1 MASAPVRLCFL
12 TVGVSRGVT
21 AVGPVKSL
29 GLGPAPSSRLAANP
43 GNEIRDT
50 SVLFLLPYTPSTST
64 RTCLFPAHRHRLFA
78 GRAPRRDATHRD
90 WRSARFTTRED
101 RFSGPPSH
109 CGGLL
114 CRPRTQRPTSDAPV
128 ATHSSIPARAFS
140 RCTWSRFRV
149 VRRDRFHPVAMTRRS
164 FSRSRAPSFDKG
176 CAALLPLSRAAI
188 AHPVPRGF
196 ACESSSSGPELP
208 LRTTRAG
215 LAWCCAPR
223 LPGIGLRV
231 AHGSLRHTWRRSEG
245 SRSISRAA

>member
-1 MASAPVRLCFL
+1 
-12 TVGVSRGVT
+12 
-21 AVGPVKSL
+21 VKSL

-64 RTCLFPAHRHRLFA
+64 RTLPLPGSSSPATASCESR
-78 GRAPRRDATHRD
+78 RACKKWDAAHLCQRPE
-90 WRSARFTTRED
+90 RFTTLTIA
-101 RFSGPPSH
+101 SAGN
-109 CGGLL
+109 L
-114 CRPRTQRPTSDAPV
+114 RTVGACSSEPTHDGNRASDTPV
-128 ATHSSIPARAFS
+128 AILLDTGACLFAVHVG
-140 RCTWSRFRV
+140 RFRV
-149 VRRDRFHPVAMTRRS
+149 VRRDRFHPAAVRRRS
-164 FSRSRAPSFDKG
+164 FSRPRAPSFDKR
-176 CAALLPLSRAAI
+176 CAALPPFSRTAI

-231 AHGSLRHTWRRSEG
+231 AYGSLRH
-245 SRSISRAA
+245 A